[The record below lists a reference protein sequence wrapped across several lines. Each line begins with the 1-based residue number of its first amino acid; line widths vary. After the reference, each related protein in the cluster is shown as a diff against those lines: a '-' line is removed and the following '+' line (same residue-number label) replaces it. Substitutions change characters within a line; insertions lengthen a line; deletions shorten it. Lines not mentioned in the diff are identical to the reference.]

1 MSGVYRGM
9 DAPAVERAYQPA
21 FTVPDLGAVVRSY
34 AERGVAARAAVPHHR
49 IAYGD
54 HPDEWLWYAP
64 APEPDAPLVAFLH
77 GGYWRRLS
85 ADDGCLLAPG
95 AHAAGYG
102 FASVNYT
109 LCPAAPLEQLVE
121 QSTRAAAFLRSALL
135 GHDPGRVQ
143 LAGHSAG
150 AHLAAMVALADEQL
164 AGLVLV
170 SGVYD
175 LTPILFTTIN
185 DDVRLSPADAE
196 RLSPM
201 ARLDGHHHRAGV
213 VVAWGERDTAEFAR
227 QSRDFA
233 AGWSATPGNEVPVV
247 LEAPGRH
254 HFDVIDDLFDP
265 ATALGAAVLAM
276 VATAPAG
283 PPA

>member
-9 DAPAVERAYQPA
+9 DAPALERAYQPA
-21 FTVPDLGAVVRSY
+21 FTVPDLGAVLRGY
-34 AERGVAARAAVPHHR
+34 AERGAVARDAVPHHR

-54 HPDEWLWYAP
+54 HPDEWLWYVP
-64 APEPDAPLVAFLH
+64 APGPHAPLVAFLH

-95 AHAAGYG
+95 AHAAGYA

-109 LCPAAPLEQLVE
+109 LCPAAPLERLVE
-121 QSTRAAAFLRSALL
+121 QSARAAAFLRSPSL
-135 GHDPGRVQ
+135 GHDPGRVH

-150 AHLAAMVALADEQL
+150 AHLAAMVALADGHL

-175 LTPILFTTIN
+175 LAPIVFTTIN
-185 DDVRLSPADAE
+185 DDVRLRPADAA

-201 ARLDGHHHRAGV
+201 AHLDGHWHRAGA
-213 VVAWGERDTAEFAR
+213 VVAWSERDTAEFAR
-227 QSRDFA
+227 QSRDLA
-233 AGWSATPGNEVPVV
+233 AVWSATPGNRPPAV
-247 LEAPGRH
+247 LEVAGRH
-254 HFDVIDDLFDP
+254 HFDVIDELFDP
-265 ATALGAAVLAM
+265 SRPLGAAVAAL
-276 VATAPAG
+276 VGPAG
-283 PPA
+283 RPG